1 VKGFLERVMAQR
13 QQEQVDAATLAPP
26 VSRSTE
32 TVRAHHES
40 MRALKRHELPKLLR
54 LIRAGLSQRQ
64 VATALGVS
72 QGTVAKALN
81 RARVE
86 AVES

>member
-1 VKGFLERVMAQR
+1 
-13 QQEQVDAATLAPP
+13 
-26 VSRSTE
+26 
-32 TVRAHHES
+32 

-64 VATALGVS
+64 VAVALGVS

-86 AVES
+86 GVES